1 MSLISVD
8 GLRYRAGGRTLL
20 DDIRLRVE
28 AGSLAA
34 LVGPNGA
41 GKTTLMRILAGDL
54 APTAGTVLL
63 GGAPAT
69 GGSPGETARVR
80 AVLPQTYNLEFGF
93 RVREV
98 AALGRFPH
106 RRGGDGRADRRIV
119 EEALADVEMTELAD
133 RPFTKLSAGEQA
145 RAMFARVLA
154 QRTPVLLLD
163 EPTAALDVRHRHLVM
178 GLAQRAA
185 RRGGAVAA
193 VVHDLNLAAEYADRV
208 GVMNGGR
215 MTAFG
220 PPEQILRPDLLTGVY
235 RCPMEVIRHPLTG
248 RPLIV
253 SQAPGGPEADGD
265 V

>member
-1 MSLISVD
+1 MSLIAVR
-8 GLRYRAGGRTLL
+8 GLSYRAGGRMLL
-20 DDIRLRVE
+20 RDIDLRVE

-54 APTAGTVLL
+54 TPTAGSVLL
-63 GGAPAT
+63 GGRPAT
-69 GGSPGETARVR
+69 GGSPGEMARVR
-80 AVLPQTYNLEFGF
+80 AALPQTYNLEFGF
-93 RVREV
+93 RVQEV
-98 AALGRFPH
+98 AALGRFPY
-106 RRGGDGRADRRIV
+106 RRGGDEERDRRIV
-119 EEALADVEMTELAD
+119 EEALADAEMTELAD
-133 RPFTKLSAGEQA
+133 RPFPSLSAGERA

-154 QRTPVLLLD
+154 QGTPVLLLD
-163 EPTAALDVRHRHLVM
+163 EPTAALDIRHRRLVM

-193 VVHDLNLAAEYADRV
+193 VVHDLNLASEYADRV

-220 PPEQILRPDLLTGVY
+220 PPEQILRPDLLTETY
-235 RCPMEVIRHPLTG
+235 RSPIQVIRNPLTG

-253 SQAPGGPEADGD
+253 A
-265 V
+265 